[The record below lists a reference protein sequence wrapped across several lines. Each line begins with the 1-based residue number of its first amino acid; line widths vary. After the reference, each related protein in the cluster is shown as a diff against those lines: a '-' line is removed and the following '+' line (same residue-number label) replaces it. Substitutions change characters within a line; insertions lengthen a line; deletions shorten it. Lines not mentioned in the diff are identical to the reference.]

1 MTPWYAIVAALALD
15 GLVGDPRY
23 SFHPVRLMGRAAAR
37 LETFLRARLGAT
49 IGAGLAGWLIIVG
62 AACAAGTALPGI
74 AAALAALVCGGLG
87 IAPEPAA
94 KATALVTRIILIY
107 TTIAPRDMAAHA
119 LRVASALEAPGLD
132 ARSRLEAG
140 RASVSE
146 IVGRDVARLDEEGV
160 IKAAVESV
168 AESSID
174 GVIAPLFWAL
184 IAGAPGALAY
194 RAVNTLDSMWGYK
207 NQDYLRFGRVAAR
220 ADDAANWIPAR
231 LGFIS
236 GILAC
241 LPLSLAAPARFNLKT
256 ALSLGWRDRRNHESP
271 NSAWMESLTAGA
283 LGIRLAGPAWYEGQ
297 RLEKPFLGEA
307 FRAPEVSDIGR
318 SVVIMYLATVIFT
331 AAGCLALHALSRA

>member
-15 GLVGDPRY
+15 GLIGDPHY
-23 SFHPVRLMGRAAAR
+23 SFHPVRLIGRAAGR
-37 LETFLRARLGAT
+37 LEIFLRARLGAG

-62 AACAAGTALPGI
+62 AACAAGIALPGV
-74 AAALAALVCGGLG
+74 AAALAALACGGLG
-87 IAPEPAA
+87 LAPEPAA
-94 KATALVTRIILIY
+94 KAAALLTRIILIY

-119 LRVASALEAPGLD
+119 LRVAAALEAPGMD
-132 ARSRLEAG
+132 AQSRLEAG
-140 RASVSE
+140 RASVSK

-194 RAVNTLDSMWGYK
+194 RAINTLDSMWGYK
-207 NQDYLRFGRVAAR
+207 NQDYLLFGRVAAR
-220 ADDAANWIPAR
+220 ADDAANWLPAR
-231 LGFIS
+231 LGFLS
-236 GILAC
+236 GLVAC

-271 NSAWMESLTAGA
+271 NSAWMEALTAGA

-307 FRAPEVSDIGR
+307 SRAPEVSDIGR
-318 SVVIMYLATVIFT
+318 SVVIMYSAAFIFT
-331 AAGCLALHALSRA
+331 AAGCLALYALSRA